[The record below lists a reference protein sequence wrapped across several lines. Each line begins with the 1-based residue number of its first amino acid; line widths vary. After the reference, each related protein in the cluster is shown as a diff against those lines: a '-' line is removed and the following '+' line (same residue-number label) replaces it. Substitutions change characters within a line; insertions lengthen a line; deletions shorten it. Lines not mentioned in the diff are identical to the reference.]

1 MEEIS
6 EGNRTR
12 FRVFFNSRRSI
23 RDLKKS
29 FASFLLDFPNAG
41 FRIERLSVDPDGW
54 ITKFKEAFRGFA
66 VGSTFYVHPPWE
78 EPSGRHPLN
87 LCIKPG
93 QAFGTGTHESTQLCL
108 RALESLIPDHSRLLD
123 VGTGSGILAVA
134 SRKLSSGMEIVAM
147 DSDPE
152 ATAEAMRNFRRNGVE
167 DIPLFTGKLEAIRGS
182 FDLVVANLTL
192 GIFRQEAAELVRL
205 TQKTLI
211 VSGFTRDQEILV
223 WDQFGLSVLESW
235 SENGW
240 CCHQL
245 CP

>member
-1 MEEIS
+1 
-6 EGNRTR
+6 
-12 FRVFFNSRRSI
+12 
-23 RDLKKS
+23 
-29 FASFLLDFPNAG
+29 
-41 FRIERLSVDPDGW
+41 
-54 ITKFKEAFRGFA
+54 
-66 VGSTFYVHPPWE
+66 
-78 EPSGRHPLN
+78 
-87 LCIKPG
+87 
-93 QAFGTGTHESTQLCL
+93 
-108 RALESLIPDHSRLLD
+108 
-123 VGTGSGILAVA
+123 
-134 SRKLSSGMEIVAM
+134 MEIVAM